1 MNGLPIEHVHVLRV
15 AELPAHHADPFDR
28 LLIAQ
33 AQIERM
39 TLLTADPAIAAYEVE
54 IMWASES
61 EPPRRRR
68 RRARA

>member
-1 MNGLPIEHVHVLRV
+1 
-15 AELPAHHADPFDR
+15 
-28 LLIAQ
+28 
-33 AQIERM
+33 M